1 MPKKLLEGN
10 EQFVSSFKNKELLKE
25 LTNGQHPKAIV
36 ITCSDSRVVPELIF
50 SQTFGDI
57 FVIRTAGNVINEGE
71 LASVEYGIEHL
82 QVPLVVVLGHTH
94 CGAVHAAIK
103 NEKGQYL
110 DPIINRIKKNIADTS
125 DEKEASKVN
134 ALSEV
139 RYIKKMFPNYTGE
152 VVAMLYD
159 LDKNRAEII

>member
-25 LTNGQHPKAIV
+25 LAKGQHPKAIV

-82 QVPLVVVLGHTH
+82 HVPLVVILGHTH

-110 DPIINRIKKNIADTS
+110 DPILNRIKKNIVNIC
-125 DEKEASKVN
+125 DEKEASKAN